1 MEILLILFAVIII
14 AAAATVALLSLSG
27 VSIRDMLT
35 DEQRLVVPYTSPSG
49 LEPHRAHPT
58 DAGADLCLANTV
70 VLQPGDRKLA
80 GTGVHVAIPEGYV
93 GLLVPRSSLPHKYGV
108 TLANSPGI
116 IDSDYRGE
124 IKLNL
129 LNIDRKQIILPA
141 GQRVAQLLI
150 MPVELAQFRYS
161 DTLPDTV
168 RGDGGHGSTGTG
180 AAA

>member
-1 MEILLILFAVIII
+1 MQLLTILFAVIII

-35 DEQRLVVPYTSPSG
+35 DDQRLVVPYTAPSG
-49 LEPHRAHPT
+49 LEPHRSHPT

-93 GLLVPRSSLPHKYGV
+93 GIAVVRSSTSDKYGV
-108 TLANSPGI
+108 TLANAAGI

-129 LNIDRKQIILPA
+129 HNIDRKQVILPTD
-141 GQRVAQLLI
+141 QRVAQLLI
-150 MPVELAQFRYS
+150 MPVALAQFHVT
-161 DTLPDTV
+161 DALPTTV
-168 RGDGGHGSTGTG
+168 RGEGGHGSTGTG
-180 AAA
+180 VTA